1 MLDSTRAPYH
11 ERVVSREDTGV
22 MRRAKRREE
31 TTKRIL
37 DAAMGLMA
45 SEGYEV
51 FTIARL
57 AKELDYAVGA
67 LYRYFKGKDAILAAL
82 QVRVVDQIAE
92 DLGECASRIDE
103 AAQARSWD
111 EASASL
117 AHVLGGIGVYESLSH
132 RRPTDHRLLT
142 LSLGDPRELL
152 TSELVDAGVLPPLRK
167 VLGVVASRI
176 DTAVEKGA
184 LQPGDSA
191 ARVVTLWGG
200 TQGLMQLRKLDRV
213 DTSMSSRGLTD
224 TLICG
229 LLRGWGATVDVDALQ
244 GLVRPLV
251 DELSR
256 ES

>member
-1 MLDSTRAPYH
+1 
-11 ERVVSREDTGV
+11 

-31 TTKRIL
+31 TTQRIL

-82 QVRVVDQIAE
+82 QVRVVDQIGE
-92 DLGECASRIDE
+92 DLADVAERVDAAAE
-103 AAQARSWD
+103 AGSW
-111 EASASL
+111 EPKKKAL
-117 AHVLGGIGVYESLSH
+117 AHVLAGIGVYESLSE

-167 VLGVVASRI
+167 VLGVVAKRI
-176 DTAVEKGA
+176 DDAVGEGA
-184 LQPGDSA
+184 LGEGDA
-191 ARVVTLWGG
+191 GARVVTLWGG
-200 TQGLMQLRKLDRV
+200 TQGLMQLRKLQRV
-213 DTSMSSRGLTD
+213 DDTLSSRGLTD
-224 TLICG
+224 MLICG
-229 LLRGWGATVDVDALQ
+229 LLTGWGAPIDVHAIQDE
-244 GLVRPLV
+244 VRSLLG
-251 DELSR
+251 ELSS
-256 ES
+256 E

>member
-1 MLDSTRAPYH
+1 
-11 ERVVSREDTGV
+11 

-31 TTKRIL
+31 TTQRIL

-82 QVRVVDQIAE
+82 QVRVVDQIGE
-92 DLGECASRIDE
+92 DLADVAERVD
-103 AAQARSWD
+103 AAAETGGWD
-111 EASASL
+111 AQKKAL
-117 AHVLGGIGVYESLSH
+117 AHVLAGIGVYESLSD

-167 VLGVVASRI
+167 VLGVVAQRVE
-176 DTAVEKGA
+176 DAVREGA
-184 LQPGDSA
+184 LAEGDST

-200 TQGLMQLRKLDRV
+200 TQGLMQLRKLQRV
-213 DTSMSSRGLTD
+213 DDTLSSRTLTD
-224 TLICG
+224 LLISG
-229 LLRGWGATVDVDALQ
+229 LLKGWGAPIDVPSLQ
-244 GLVRPLV
+244 DTVRPLLAQ
-251 DELSR
+251 LSS
-256 ES
+256 E